1 MLMKATPLRPMM
13 KREYPD
19 HPLVAVGAIV
29 VRQDGCVLLVR
40 RGRPPRQGEWSLPGG
55 LVELGETLADAVRR
69 EVREECAIEVEVGPL
84 VGAFEPIERDDAG
97 QVRFHYVVLDYLA
110 RYAAGELH
118 HASDAVDAVW
128 AAPTRLA
135 EYGLRPTTLDMIERA
150 LALARP
156 SHH

>member
-1 MLMKATPLRPMM
+1 M

-19 HPLVAVGAIV
+19 HPFVAVGAIV
-29 VRQDGCVLLVR
+29 VRQDGCVLLVQ

-84 VGAFEPIERDDAG
+84 VGAFEPIERDSAG
-97 QVRFHYVVLDYLA
+97 RVQFHYVVLDYA
-110 RYAAGELH
+110 AIYVAGELH

-128 AAPTRLA
+128 VAPAQLA

-150 LALARP
+150 LTLAR
-156 SHH
+156 SCHR